1 MGVKMEQNILFGSLV
16 ATGVVTSALTYK
28 LCRSSANKKLANYD
42 KYLKEAIGFYD
53 ELLDI
58 STDAIV
64 LLDKQNSIVYVNEAM
79 KKLLGFEKKDI
90 PKQFPM
96 PTIIKN
102 NTPTSLEKILSEVK
116 INPYKNLT
124 YFDNL
129 KLEVNSR
136 RLPITLYVSQY
147 KTLDISNKRDIR
159 AVVIRSKAS
168 EREKKQI
175 EQRHKLT
182 QLPNHIKLQK
192 DLQDIFI
199 KLHLQDHKI
208 ALAVMEID
216 NFSSLRAIIGYEAT
230 NNILV
235 TFANYLNSISKD
247 FSFSVY
253 HTLHNSFV
261 LLLNDVNNETDIYSL
276 VNLIQEKLKS
286 LYKMENSIL
295 HLTASVGISLYP
307 DNSSTGELLNNAY
320 KALSQAESKGDG
332 WVQMYEPIIKE
343 HGYDELKLYNDMHS
357 ALKKN
362 EFEIFYQPI
371 VDAKTRNI
379 VSAEALI
386 RWKHPEHGMVRPD
399 IFIPIMEKTGFII
412 KLGKY
417 ILEEVIK
424 QQKRWELFKFKQVP
438 VSINLSLAEL
448 EKDNFVRGVEV
459 QLKNHN
465 VSPELIKYEITE
477 GLAME
482 NEERTSQQLNELRR
496 MGINILLDDFGTGY
510 TSFSYLKKIPANIVK
525 IDRSLVINVLTS
537 KTDQGITQAIIDLA
551 HSIGMKVVVEGIE
564 DEHMF
569 NMLRDM
575 GADYIQ
581 GYYISR
587 PVPVFEFQNFLRK

>member
-1 MGVKMEQNILFGSLV
+1 MERNFLIGSI
-16 ATGVVTSALTYK
+16 ATASVVTSILTYN
-28 LCRSSANKKLANYD
+28 LCRSSSKKKLLSYE
-42 KYLKEAIGFYD
+42 KFIKETIGFYD
-53 ELLDI
+53 ELLNI
-58 STDAIV
+58 SEDAIV
-64 LLDKQNSIVYVNEAM
+64 LLDKQDNIVYINDAM
-79 KKLLGFEKKDI
+79 KKLLGFDRRDI

-96 PTIIKN
+96 PSVIKN
-102 NTPTSLEKILSEVK
+102 DTSTKLDKFLSDLKIS
-116 INPYKNLT
+116 PYQVIT
-124 YFDNL
+124 YFDDL
-129 KLEVNSR
+129 TLEV
-136 RLPITLYVSQY
+136 ITRKIPVTIYVSHY
-147 KTLDISNKRDIR
+147 RPFDISSKKDVR
-159 AVVIRSKAS
+159 AVLIRNK
-168 EREKKQI
+168 EVDREKKKL
-175 EQRHKLT
+175 EERHKLT

-192 DLQDIFI
+192 DLQNIFI
-199 KLHLQDHKI
+199 KLHLNDHKI

-247 FSFSVY
+247 FSFSIY

-261 LLLNDVNNETDIYSL
+261 VLLNGINNDTDIYSL

-295 HLTASVGISLYP
+295 HLTASVGLSMYP

-320 KALSQAESKGDG
+320 KALAQAESKGEG
-332 WVQMYEPIIKE
+332 WVQMYKPIIKE

-357 ALKKN
+357 ALKRN

-412 KLGKY
+412 KLGKH

-482 NEERTSQQLNELRR
+482 NEERTSQQLSELRR